1 MRQGVEKIYIPKFF
15 TLTINK
21 VVVLAKQ
28 PTRLGCVPPSCVPT
42 GSTTAGNCYTSA
54 HYMTKIIQQI
64 ILELSC
70 N

>member
-1 MRQGVEKIYIPKFF
+1 MRQGVETIYIPKFF

-28 PTRLGCVPPSCVPT
+28 PTRLGCVPSYCVAT
-42 GSTTAGNCYTSA
+42 GPTTAGNCYTGA
-54 HYMTKIIQQI
+54 HYMTKII
-64 ILELSC
+64 LELSC